1 MGRWSS
7 LHEHFVRV
15 KTLMGLERFEVQ
27 KFRFWSCFKSAEN
40 RARSSLWVGG
50 DRYAR
55 IFVYVKTH
63 MGLEQFEVGKSRYS
77 YDFPFKS
84 CLGNGRC
91 RPVNSIAQAKI
102 CLRVSRMTQGVI
114 GAIPPGG
121 FGGTGAPPRCRPPS
135 ILVRAGGGGLIQKVA
150 SMRLKIWQQVA
161 LRYAQIA
168 MRGFCARQNFYGFRA
183 IWSQIFCQDKIY

>member
-1 MGRWSS
+1 MGRRSS
-7 LHEHFVRV
+7 LREHFERV
-15 KTLMGLERFEVQ
+15 KTLIGLERFRVQ
-27 KFRFWSCFKSAEN
+27 KFRFWGCFKSAEN

-114 GAIPPGG
+114 
-121 FGGTGAPPRCRPPS
+121 RPPS
-135 ILVRAGGGGLIQKVA
+135 FLVKVKRSEAKWSEAKRSESESCYDLAENRAADSLWVGDHRYTSILCA
-150 SMRLKIWQQVA
+150 SKLLWV
-161 LRYAQIA
+161 
-168 MRGFCARQNFYGFRA
+168 
-183 IWSQIFCQDKIY
+183 